1 MVCMRQYADVHLYY
15 MISIILSYL
24 LLMELELEFECE
36 CEWEWECESISWN
49 YER

>member
-1 MVCMRQYADVHLYY
+1 MACMRQNADVHLYY

-24 LLMELELEFECE
+24 LLMELELE
-36 CEWEWECESISWN
+36 WEWECESISWN